1 MRRWNFEGLG
11 KKRQAELRDACAV
24 LGIEPENVFIL
35 DDPDLQDG
43 PQAQWP
49 PELIASIIAAQA
61 SKVKADMI
69 ITFDAQ
75 GVSHHPNHIAVWR
88 GAVSYLRK
96 AIDWTA
102 ANFSSSV
109 MVYALQ
115 SSSMWRKF
123 CGPLDIPLSL
133 YQTKLGKVQ
142 ACYISKQPFI
152 AIQALKAHKSQ
163 YVWYRMLYIRIS
175 RYTYVNTLI
184 RL

>member
-1 MRRWNFEGLG
+1 MRQ
-11 KKRQAELRDACAV
+11 KELQDACAI
-24 LGIEPENVFIL
+24 LGIEPEDVFIL
-35 DDPDLQDG
+35 DHPDLQDG
-43 PQAQWP
+43 PHAQWP
-49 PELIASIIAAQA
+49 SELIASTVAVQA

-75 GVSHHPNHIAVWR
+75 GVSHHPNHVAVWR
-88 GAVSYLRK
+88 GAVSYLQE
-96 AIDWTA
+96 AIDSIA
-102 ANFSSSV
+102 ADSSSSV

-123 CGPLDIPLSL
+123 CGPLDILLSL

-142 ACYISKQPFI
+142 ACYISKQPLT
-152 AIQALKAHKSQ
+152 AIQALRAHKSQ
-163 YVWYRMLYIRIS
+163 YVWYRKLHIRIS